1 MKKAFYILLL
11 LTVISFSALPLY
23 ALDFSG
29 PNTSNYT
36 LLEPIPDTQNQGG
49 GKAPTAVQYLQRIYY
64 FALMSAVILAILMLV
79 IAGAEYT
86 AAGVSPSAKE
96 DAKKRI
102 MYALGGLLLALLS
115 WLILNTINPDILKT
129 DLGISKISGS
139 PAPSGKTGETGG
151 GPQIPYQTLVDQE
164 AYAND
169 PRPACEK
176 IAEYAESVVGE
187 LGTSCIA
194 GTTGGTNACAATVNI
209 IVATATGEELG
220 GGLSTTQMLAAAE
233 QNEKFV
239 LVGILEEGSGGLE
252 LKPGDIFLAP
262 TNVGENDQ
270 GHVGIISNSGTII
283 NNASALALVQ
293 EREFSTWTWPTT
305 YVYRSAECVASYN
318 PEEGVNGGPIL
329 VPSS

>member
-129 DLGISKISGS
+129 GLEISKIPNSFVTPRKPG
-139 PAPSGKTGETGG
+139 GVGG
-151 GPQIPYQTLVDQE
+151 GAPAIYNGLFGQI
-164 AYAND
+164 
-169 PRPACEK
+169 C
-176 IAEYAESVVGE
+176 
-187 LGTSCIA
+187 
-194 GTTGGTNACAATVNI
+194 
-209 IVATATGEELG
+209 
-220 GGLSTTQMLAAAE
+220 
-233 QNEKFV
+233 
-239 LVGILEEGSGGLE
+239 VGIR
-252 LKPGDIFLAP
+252 PGVDL
-262 TNVGENDQ
+262 T
-270 GHVGIISNSGTII
+270 GIPPHAIDS
-283 NNASALALVQ
+283 
-293 EREFSTWTWPTT
+293 
-305 YVYRSAECVASYN
+305 
-318 PEEGVNGGPIL
+318 
-329 VPSS
+329 